1 MADSRVPTASF
12 IVEHDDPAMGMR
24 KQYVLSFYES
34 DGTLQMYDVHLKRMF
49 LKRTVPPERS
59 RLSDFYIGA
68 LIVVCARPLR
78 VLDYGDDLT
87 RRRYASVRGVALML
101 IKPDA
106 YHAAGK
112 IIDMVYSAGLTIGRL
127 RMSRFTEEDAAAFLQ
142 TGPAASSAAAAA
154 PVSAGGAGGA
164 GGRPASSA
172 STSALAAAGSALLGG
187 SHAGGA
193 AGGAGAGAGG
203 GFSAAASAE
212 AVAHL
217 SCDAVVAV
225 EVTGDDVM
233 SRLHALVG
241 PAHPADAA
249 DLAPVSVRAVFGK
262 DRIRNAVHVSRD
274 VDAARAE
281 LAFAFDRKAPHTGA
295 LQAHASGCRAAV
307 RLARFLLGSRLHSLA
322 VHSSHSPSTL
332 SLCSYLPLCPSAGV
346 YTHCSVCL
354 IKPHAVAERH
364 VGKVWDAL
372 LAAGLEVSAARSLV
386 LNASDAIDYLD
397 AYRGVCPEYERW
409 VTELSSGPAVV
420 LEVRGDDVVP
430 DLRAL
435 AGPYDPEIARALRPG
450 TLRAR
455 FGVNAVKNA
464 VHVTDVEVDGPL
476 ESKFFFVVLE

>member
-12 IVEHDDPAMGMR
+12 VVEHDDPAMGMR

-34 DGTLQMYDVHLKRMF
+34 DGTLQMYDTHLKRMF
-49 LKRTVPPERS
+49 LKRTVPPERP

-142 TGPAASSAAAAA
+142 TGPAASGAAAAA
-154 PVSAGGAGGA
+154 PAGGAGGGA
-164 GGRPASSA
+164 GRPASS
-172 STSALAAAGSALLGG
+172 SSSALAAAGSASLGG
-187 SHAGGA
+187 AHAASSAGGA
-193 AGGAGAGAGG
+193 TLGGGAAV
-203 GFSAAASAE
+203 SAE

-217 SCDAVVAV
+217 SCDVVIAV

-241 PAHPADAA
+241 PANPADAA
-249 DLAPVSVRAVFGK
+249 DLAPVSVRAIFGK

-281 LAFAFDRKAPHTGA
+281 LAFAFDRKIAYTGA
-295 LQAHASGCRAAV
+295 LRIAHSAASFHAPSHW
-307 RLARFLLGSRLHSLA
+307 LARRFRVIITSSASACPSLLLVALHSPCPFCRR
-322 VHSSHSPSTL
+322 VH
-332 SLCSYLPLCPSAGV
+332 
-346 YTHCSVCL
+346 
-354 IKPHAVAERH
+354 
-364 VGKVWDAL
+364 AL
-372 LAAGLEVSAARSLV
+372 LRL
-386 LNASDAIDYLD
+386 
-397 AYRGVCPEYERW
+397 P
-409 VTELSSGPAVV
+409 
-420 LEVRGDDVVP
+420 
-430 DLRAL
+430 
-435 AGPYDPEIARALRPG
+435 
-450 TLRAR
+450 
-455 FGVNAVKNA
+455 
-464 VHVTDVEVDGPL
+464 H
-476 ESKFFFVVLE
+476 